1 MQDGEGDGDRHAVD
15 PPVDPELPDRRVRS
29 TDPTVLLTVAVGGVA
44 GTAAR
49 YALGRIFPTGAG
61 TFPWTTFAVNV
72 TGSFL
77 LGAFLAWLYARRPA
91 DRLVRPLV
99 AVGFLGGYTTFSTA
113 MVESA
118 VLVKDGHVP
127 VAVCYLVAGLVSGLL
142 AVALGVIAT
151 RRVVRC

>member
-1 MQDGEGDGDRHAVD
+1 MQDGEGHGHRRSAD
-15 PPVDPELPDRRVRS
+15 PPVDPDLPDRRSRR

-49 YALGRIFPTGAG
+49 YALGRAFPTGAG
-61 TFPWTTFAVNV
+61 AFPWTTLAINV
-72 TGSFL
+72 TGSFV

-118 VLVKDGHVP
+118 VLVKDGHAA
-127 VAVCYLVAGLVSGLL
+127 VAIGSLAAGLVGGLL
-142 AVALGVIAT
+142 AVALGVTAA
-151 RRVVRC
+151 RRVIRC